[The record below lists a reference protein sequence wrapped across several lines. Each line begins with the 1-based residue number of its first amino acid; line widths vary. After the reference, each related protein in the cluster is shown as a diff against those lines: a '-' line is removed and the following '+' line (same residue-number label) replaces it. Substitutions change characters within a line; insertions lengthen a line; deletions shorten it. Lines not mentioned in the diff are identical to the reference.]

1 MAIDN
6 NNSILIDLRGDDA
19 APAGRF
25 GMVQLDFL
33 YACAFVD
40 PQTDTLYVVPYK
52 SVYPMA
58 FADPNPIFVDSNIIY
73 TVATD
78 TIHQRQ
84 AAWERDEIL
93 MRDPKAMRIAQSN
106 STASPVAPYTLTVT
120 SFDSTNTQTAQG
132 VFTVTNEY
140 PFVMIPFIGR
150 KYNVRFDLSFG
161 TSVASEIETFT
172 MAESEQSLYAP
183 EQ

>member
-1 MAIDN
+1 VALQN
-6 NNSILIDLRGDDA
+6 LTPILIDLRGDDA

-25 GMVQLDFL
+25 GLVQFDFA
-33 YACAFVD
+33 YTAAYVD
-40 PQTDTLYVVPYK
+40 PQTDILYIVPYK
-52 SVYPMA
+52 STYPMSST
-58 FADPNPIFVDSNIIY
+58 DSVAISAPSNVIY
-73 TVATD
+73 SVATD
-78 TIHQRQ
+78 TNSQRQ

-140 PFVMIPFIGR
+140 PFTMIPFIGR

-161 TSVASEIETFT
+161 TSAASEIETFT